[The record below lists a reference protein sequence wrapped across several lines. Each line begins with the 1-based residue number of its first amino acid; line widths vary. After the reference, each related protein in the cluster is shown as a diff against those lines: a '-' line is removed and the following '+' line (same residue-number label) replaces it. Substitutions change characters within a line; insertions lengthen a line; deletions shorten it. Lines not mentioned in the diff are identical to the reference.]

1 MCLVI
6 LAFMNFG
13 GACRDNSDAL
23 STPSVGHNEQSA
35 GCPHAECDVPLF
47 MRIRFVIG
55 NGDGIWIVKHR
66 DGFWHTNTVFPK
78 VDSGFAV
85 LIPLETHVVL
95 VYRPNV
101 HTSRKNRSRGLVSP
115 LRADAIVLTS
125 AMKPVSIAQAFEGIR
140 GYWSPKVIG
149 RVNDQYVKAAKLKG
163 QLAWHMHENEDELFQ
178 VIQGELVIQLEGD
191 REVTLRAGEFFVV
204 PRGVRHNPVAENEC
218 WILLIET
225 LTTKHTGD
233 VETPLTKTIEQQLG
247 RTNVNAE

>member
-1 MCLVI
+1 
-6 LAFMNFG
+6 
-13 GACRDNSDAL
+13 
-23 STPSVGHNEQSA
+23 
-35 GCPHAECDVPLF
+35 
-47 MRIRFVIG
+47 
-55 NGDGIWIVKHR
+55 
-66 DGFWHTNTVFPK
+66 
-78 VDSGFAV
+78 
-85 LIPLETHVVL
+85 
-95 VYRPNV
+95 
-101 HTSRKNRSRGLVSP
+101 
-115 LRADAIVLTS
+115 
-125 AMKPVSIAQAFEGIR
+125 MKPVSLAQAFQGIR
-140 GYWSPKVIG
+140 EYWSPKVIG